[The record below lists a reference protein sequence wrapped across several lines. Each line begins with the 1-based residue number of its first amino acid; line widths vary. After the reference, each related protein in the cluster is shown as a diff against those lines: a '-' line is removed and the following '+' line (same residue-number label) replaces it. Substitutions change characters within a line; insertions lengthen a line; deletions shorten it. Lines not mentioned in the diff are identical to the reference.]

1 MEEYFE
7 IGQIVNTSGLKGVI
21 KVKPFTDDITKF
33 NNLKTIYMLVKK
45 ELKEFKI
52 EEVRFNKKM
61 VFLKLEGIDTVEEAE
76 SYRNLYLKIKRDKNE
91 KLEENSYYIVDIIGS
106 KVYTDLQEE
115 LGEII
120 DVFSTGSND
129 VYVVKDA
136 LGKQILLPAI
146 KDVIKNVDIENKKI
160 IVHLLEGLI
169 WK

>member
-33 NNLKTIYMLVKK
+33 NNLKTIYISIKK

-52 EEVRFNKKM
+52 EQVRFNKNM
-61 VFLKLEGIDTVEEAE
+61 VFLKLEGIDTIEEAE

-106 KVYTDLQEE
+106 KVYTDCEEE
-115 LGEII
+115 LGEIV
-120 DVFSTGSND
+120 DVFSTKSND
-129 VYVVKDA
+129 VYVVKDN

-146 KDVIKNVDIENKKI
+146 KDVIKNVDIQNKKI

-169 WK
+169 

>member
-45 ELKEFKI
+45 ELKEFRI
-52 EEVRFNKKM
+52 EQVRFNKNM
-61 VFLKLEGIDTVEEAE
+61 VFLKLEGIDRVEEAE

-91 KLEENSYYIVDIIGS
+91 KLEENFYYIVDIIGS
-106 KVYTDLQEE
+106 KVYTDCEEE

-129 VYVVKDA
+129 VYVVKDN

-169 WK
+169 